1 ECPFLSLRPHE
12 GHWIP
17 LLVLNGT
24 SETTGGRILTT
35 SLTMTYTPQ
44 GKCPTAIGRVD
55 CPLFAEA
62 DSFHDLLKTQVAAG
76 RWTDW
81 LGFAERY
88 FLRGSQGDDVR
99 LSTAAHNSARFP

>member
-1 ECPFLSLRPHE
+1 
-12 GHWIP
+12 
-17 LLVLNGT
+17 
-24 SETTGGRILTT
+24 
-35 SLTMTYTPQ
+35 MTYTPQ

-99 LSTAAHNSARFP
+99 LSTAAHNSARFPFISPPGSVRNQDQKLVDRIVDGGYFENYGAL